1 MVLDLGADERVKDG
15 EDMAAVFEHARENV
29 AQLGFT
35 LGFAVPLGKNRGG
48 NLDVLA
54 EFFRGMPAQEQA
66 VEKCR
71 FPLRILQIHSDFGRQ
86 VGSHR
91 RHRKNAVYR
100 KTFPRQV
107 ELGFLCFRLVNSP
120 AWAGHDPGR
129 LTSSNR
135 HRMLKGMGK
144 LPKSL
149 ASRTVGRFLRFGMLR
164 GLRSVEID
172 PDEFRQHLADK
183 HNLWIPH
190 FGRMRDVPIEQLDAI
205 AERLIHNAQ
214 RVALAQGAGFGLG
227 GMITIL
233 PDASLL
239 TIIALR
245 LIQRLCLLYGFEERE
260 SERRIQMWLAAA
272 GAAGIDLGKDLA
284 EKQIAERLAPRIAG
298 RLAVRIGE
306 ESAEKWVGRMVPLA
320 SSAIGGAMN
329 YTFIRTWG
337 RRVQRH
343 LREKHLTERATAA
356 QTVQSSNTISI
367 VRP

>member
-1 MVLDLGADERVKDG
+1 
-15 EDMAAVFEHARENV
+15 
-29 AQLGFT
+29 
-35 LGFAVPLGKNRGG
+35 
-48 NLDVLA
+48 
-54 EFFRGMPAQEQA
+54 
-66 VEKCR
+66 
-71 FPLRILQIHSDFGRQ
+71 
-86 VGSHR
+86 
-91 RHRKNAVYR
+91 
-100 KTFPRQV
+100 
-107 ELGFLCFRLVNSP
+107 
-120 AWAGHDPGR
+120 
-129 LTSSNR
+129 
-135 HRMLKGMGK
+135 MGK

-172 PDEFRQHLADK
+172 PDDFRQYLADK
-183 HNLWIPH
+183 HSLWIPH

-205 AERLIHNAQ
+205 AEKLIHNAQ
-214 RVALAQGAGFGLG
+214 RIALAQGAGFGLG

-298 RLAVRIGE
+298 RLALRIGE

-320 SSAIGGAMN
+320 SSAIGGALN

-337 RRVQRH
+337 RRVHRH
-343 LREKHLTERATAA
+343 LREKHLAERAAAA
-356 QTVQSSNTISI
+356 QNVQAAKTISI
-367 VRP
+367 R

>member
-1 MVLDLGADERVKDG
+1 
-15 EDMAAVFEHARENV
+15 
-29 AQLGFT
+29 
-35 LGFAVPLGKNRGG
+35 
-48 NLDVLA
+48 
-54 EFFRGMPAQEQA
+54 
-66 VEKCR
+66 
-71 FPLRILQIHSDFGRQ
+71 
-86 VGSHR
+86 
-91 RHRKNAVYR
+91 
-100 KTFPRQV
+100 
-107 ELGFLCFRLVNSP
+107 
-120 AWAGHDPGR
+120 
-129 LTSSNR
+129 
-135 HRMLKGMGK
+135 MGK

-149 ASRTVGRFLRFGMLR
+149 ASRTVGRFLRFGVLR

-172 PDEFRQHLADK
+172 PDDFRQYLADK

-205 AERLIHNAQ
+205 AEKLIHNAQ

-320 SSAIGGAMN
+320 SSAIGGALN

-337 RRVQRH
+337 RRVHRH
-343 LREKHLTERATAA
+343 LREKHLAERAASAQNVQAA
-356 QTVQSSNTISI
+356 KTISI
-367 VRP
+367 R

>member
-1 MVLDLGADERVKDG
+1 
-15 EDMAAVFEHARENV
+15 
-29 AQLGFT
+29 
-35 LGFAVPLGKNRGG
+35 
-48 NLDVLA
+48 
-54 EFFRGMPAQEQA
+54 
-66 VEKCR
+66 
-71 FPLRILQIHSDFGRQ
+71 
-86 VGSHR
+86 
-91 RHRKNAVYR
+91 
-100 KTFPRQV
+100 
-107 ELGFLCFRLVNSP
+107 
-120 AWAGHDPGR
+120 
-129 LTSSNR
+129 
-135 HRMLKGMGK
+135 MLKAMGK

-172 PDEFRQHLADK
+172 PDDFRQYLADK
-183 HNLWIPH
+183 HSLWIPH

-205 AERLIHNAQ
+205 AEKLIHNAQ
-214 RVALAQGAGFGLG
+214 RIALAQGAGFGLG

-298 RLAVRIGE
+298 RLAMRIGE

-320 SSAIGGAMN
+320 SSAIGGALN

-337 RRVQRH
+337 RRVHRH
-343 LREKHLTERATAA
+343 LREKHLAERAAAA
-356 QTVQSSNTISI
+356 QNVQSAKTISI
-367 VRP
+367 R